1 MPTINW
7 SVDMSIGI
15 PELDK
20 LRMSLVEI
28 VNQLQATFSLDESSN
43 PLMRDDLAA
52 MLRRFGTVSREYLAL
67 EKRYFLLYESFNS
80 EQEKRDDAAEEMT
93 CTVISGLVNYLEGRN
108 AVDQPLLEKIKTWL
122 LFHLSAT
129 KAIKPGQHSDAR
141 SEETS
146 PDEGDI

>member
-28 VNQLQATFSLDESSN
+28 VNQLQATFSLDESSS
-43 PLMRDDLAA
+43 PLIRDDLAA

-80 EQEKRDDAAEEMT
+80 DREKRDDAAEEMT
-93 CTVISGLVNYLEGRN
+93 CTVISGLVNYLEGGN

-129 KAIKPGQHSDAR
+129 NSIKPGQLSDIT
-141 SEETS
+141 SKKNS
-146 PDEGDI
+146 PDEGDT

>member
-129 KAIKPGQHSDAR
+129 KAIKTGQYSDAR
-141 SEETS
+141 NEETS

>member
-1 MPTINW
+1 MPTITW

-28 VNQLQATFSLDESSN
+28 VNQLQETFSLSEEN
-43 PLMRDDLAA
+43 KTLMRDDLAT
-52 MLRRFGTVSREYLAL
+52 MLRRFGTVSREYLKL
-67 EKRYFLLYESFNS
+67 EKRYFLLYDSFS
-80 EQEKRDDAAEEMT
+80 SKQKKIDDAAEEMT
-93 CTVISGLVNYLEGRN
+93 CTLISGLVNYLEGGD
-108 AVDQPLLEKIKTWL
+108 AVDQPLLEKIRTWL